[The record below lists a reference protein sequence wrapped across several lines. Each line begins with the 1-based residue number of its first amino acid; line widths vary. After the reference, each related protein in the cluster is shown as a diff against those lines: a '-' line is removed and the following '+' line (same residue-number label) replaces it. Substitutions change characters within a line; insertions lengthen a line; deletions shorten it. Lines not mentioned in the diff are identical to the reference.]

1 MVYSKAR
8 MPLKILTIYNHCELY
23 QNQFSNLTSKSEKQW
38 GGNSVTF
45 YDFSTKVS

>member
-1 MVYSKAR
+1 MASRNPR
-8 MPLKILTIYNHCELY
+8 MPPKTLTIYSYGNLY